1 MSRGK
6 LLASLKTQKVKN
18 VKLGLRYLIS
28 NYFFIPMS
36 LPAAAQRVQ
45 EALSTINIA
54 TDVVEFPQGTRTAAD
69 AAQAI
74 GCTVAQIAK
83 SIIFKGATSGK
94 GILVITSG
102 ANRVNEKSI
111 AQHIGEAIGKAD
123 ADFVRAK
130 TGFVIGG
137 VPPLA
142 HAEPLI
148 TLFDEDLWQF
158 DEIWAAAGTPSAVFR
173 LTPDDLLRMGNG
185 RKVNVK

>member
-1 MSRGK
+1 M
-6 LLASLKTQKVKN
+6 
-18 VKLGLRYLIS
+18 
-28 NYFFIPMS
+28 PMP

-45 EALSTINIA
+45 EALSALNIA
-54 TDVVEFPQGTRTAAD
+54 TRVVEFPQGTRTAAD

-83 SIIFKGATSGK
+83 SIIFKGATSGQ
-94 GILVITSG
+94 GVLVITSG
-102 ANRVNEKSI
+102 ANRVNEKTI
-111 AQHIGEAIGKAD
+111 AQHIGEGIGKAD

-148 TLFDEDLWQF
+148 TLLDEDLWQF